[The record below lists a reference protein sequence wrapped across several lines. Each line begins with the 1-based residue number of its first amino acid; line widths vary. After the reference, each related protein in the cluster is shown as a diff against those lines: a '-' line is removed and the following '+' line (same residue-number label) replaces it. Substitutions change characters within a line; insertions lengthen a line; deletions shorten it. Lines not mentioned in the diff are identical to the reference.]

1 MPGKLM
7 MDGAGSSTLMGLY
20 LRRSVQQYRIT
31 RQDKYRVT
39 VRMDVAI

>member
-31 RQDKYRVT
+31 RQEK
-39 VRMDVAI
+39 